1 MLLYIL
7 MLLLFILLLAPVILI
22 SFFRGVLS
30 LFGLNFGKGRNRKE
44 ETVKRNTAYTR
55 SDSTDDVVK
64 KRPHKKI
71 FDKDDGEYV
80 DFEEIK

>member
-7 MLLLFILLLAPVILI
+7 IFFLFILILSPIILI
-22 SFFRGVLS
+22 SFFRGVLT
-30 LFGLNFGKGRNRKE
+30 LFGLNFGRNKHRKKE
-44 ETVKRNTAYTR
+44 STKNEASYTR
-55 SDSTDDVVK
+55 FDSSDDTVK

>member
-7 MLLLFILLLAPVILI
+7 ILLLFILLLAPVILI

-44 ETVKRNTAYTR
+44 EAVKRDTTYTR
-55 SDSTDDVVK
+55 SESADDVLK
-64 KRPHKKI
+64 RRPHKKI

>member
-1 MLLYIL
+1 
-7 MLLLFILLLAPVILI
+7 
-22 SFFRGVLS
+22 
-30 LFGLNFGKGRNRKE
+30 LFGLNFGKSRNRKE

-55 SDSTDDVVK
+55 SESTDDVVK